1 MVFDCDPAQSLCQRP
16 LRKMA
21 WKVSRA
27 ISQRD
32 GKCADI
38 MNPIYKCLSASRSFV
53 HTINHSN
60 LPCFAPVGFL
70 VWVYMYGWRPQQH
83 ETYHNLIHSSKVVHI
98 RCCSWWTKHD
108 KNSVPIALHL
118 MDHTDTV
125 KKKGCVHVLFI
136 STCASLLEKK
146 MWLPV
151 SQVRCISARSA
162 TCLKNVGRSQK
173 QIIGVCHVTLQ
184 QKHLGGRRMYQVI
197 HSAWFVLRAFFEAG
211 LQMPF
216 WRNAAALTEGGN
228 SQRETWEQRLRSK
241 MPDSARLFQG

>member
-1 MVFDCDPAQSLCQRP
+1 MLCS
-16 LRKMA
+16 
-21 WKVSRA
+21 SRF
-27 ISQRD
+27 SCM
-32 GKCADI
+32 G
-38 MNPIYKCLSASRSFV
+38 M
-53 HTINHSN
+53 H
-60 LPCFAPVGFL
+60 
-70 VWVYMYGWRPQQH
+70 GWRPQQH
-83 ETYHNLIHSSKVVHI
+83 EWYHKLNHSSKVVHI

-108 KNSVPIALHL
+108 KNSVPIALNL
-118 MDHTDTV
+118 MDHTDTE
-125 KKKGCVHVLFI
+125 KKDVYMFFSSQHAHHYWKR
-136 STCASLLEKK
+136 K

-197 HSAWFVLRAFFEAG
+197 HWAWFVLGPWAFFEAG

-216 WRNAAALTEGGN
+216 WRNAAVLTEGGN